1 MAAAFKLKSNFK
13 GIAWRSSE
21 FITSV
26 KSMKDSKY

>member
-1 MAAAFKLKSNFK
+1 MAAAFQLKRKFK

-21 FITSV
+21 FITSL